1 MVLLGQPN
9 SKPDQDSQSVMRI
22 TPLQRL
28 NGLAA
33 SPWAI
38 SFISFVVTALV
49 IRSSGLT
56 LV

>member
-1 MVLLGQPN
+1 MVPLGQPN

-22 TPLQRL
+22 TLLQRL
-28 NGLAA
+28 NELAA

-49 IRSSGLT
+49 IRSAGLT